1 MLFVSLLCCFAAA
14 AMFDASDDAYA
25 ARQTTTDFFLK
36 KIDQCIGRGDI
47 EGAKKT
53 LAVIE
58 HNYGNPEDQSLWSKA
73 AKRSTERVADHLR
86 QANYQVELGHT
97 TTVWHPAQTAA
108 GANGVATAPK
118 DALDAT
124 GTIDTAS

>member
-53 LAVIE
+53 LAVMK
-58 HNYGNPEDQSLWSKA
+58 HNYGNPEDQSLWSTA
-73 AKRSTERVADHLR
+73 AKRSAERLAVRKRPFFALVPPLVSSSR
-86 QANYQVELGHT
+86 PN
-97 TTVWHPAQTAA
+97 
-108 GANGVATAPK
+108 AT
-118 DALDAT
+118 
-124 GTIDTAS
+124 